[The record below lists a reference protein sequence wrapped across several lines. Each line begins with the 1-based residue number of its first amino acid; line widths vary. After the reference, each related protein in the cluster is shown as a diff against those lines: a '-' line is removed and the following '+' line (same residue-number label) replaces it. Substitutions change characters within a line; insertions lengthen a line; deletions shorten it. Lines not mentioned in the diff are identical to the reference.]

1 LKSQNKEMK
10 NIGLMGVII
19 FISILFLIDLYSYKG
34 LKDIIRTFGSDSIR
48 KLIMLGFWSINIALY
63 SLWIYIIYQSK
74 IPGVEIP
81 YKFTFFSFGIFLM
94 FLVPKLIFI
103 SFVLIND
110 ISNIVISLFEPK
122 NQQFAGEVIG
132 RGVFITYLGAI
143 IASIPFFSLAW
154 GMAVGRYNFKIHS
167 KELVFPNLPDSFD
180 GLRIV
185 QISDLHI
192 GSFFNEYTK
201 VEAGLQKIRDL
212 KPDMIL
218 FTGDLVNNS
227 ADEAEPWID
236 YLKKVEAPMG
246 KYSILGNHDYGDY
259 VNWESKDAKQANLDR
274 LIEIHKEMGFDI
286 LLNEN
291 RRFEKNGESF
301 VLAGV
306 ENWGLPPF
314 PQHGDL
320 QKALNG
326 SSNDDFQI
334 LLSHDPS
341 HWDAE
346 VIKESDVDLT
356 LSGHTHGM
364 QFGVELGNIK
374 WSPVKY
380 KYPKWAGLYEIEKQ
394 KLYVNRGFGYIGYP
408 GRVGIMPE
416 ITLITLKSEA

>member
-1 LKSQNKEMK
+1 MK
-10 NIGLMGVII
+10 NVGLLGII
-19 FISILFLIDLYSYKG
+19 LFISILFLIDLYSYKG
-34 LKDIIRTFGSDSIR
+34 LKDIIRTFGSDSIK
-48 KLIMLGFWSINIALY
+48 KLMLYGFWIVNIAVY
-63 SLWIYIIYQSK
+63 GLWIYIIFQSK
-74 IPGVEIP
+74 IPGIEIP
-81 YKFTFFSFGIFLM
+81 YKFVFFSFGFFLM

-103 SFVLIND
+103 SFILIND
-110 ISNIVISLFEPK
+110 VSNFVISFFEPK
-122 NQQFAGEVIG
+122 NQQIAGEVIG
-132 RGVFITYLGAI
+132 RGVFITYIGALL
-143 IASIPFFSLAW
+143 ATIPFFSIGW
-154 GMAVGRYNFKIHS
+154 GMAVGRYKFKVHKKDLRFS
-167 KELVFPNLPDSFD
+167 SLPKSFD

-192 GSFFNEYTK
+192 GSFFKEFDR
-201 VEAGLQKIRDL
+201 VEPGLQMIKDL

-218 FTGDLVNNS
+218 FTGDMVNNV
-227 ADEAEPWID
+227 ADEAEPWIEKFKE
-236 YLKKVEAPMG
+236 LSAPLG

-259 VNWESKDAKQANLDR
+259 SNWNSVEDKAANLDR
-274 LIEIHKEMGFDI
+274 LKSIHREMGFDL

-291 RRFEKNGESF
+291 RRFEKDGESI
-301 VLAGV
+301 LIAGV

-320 QKALNG
+320 SKSLSG
-326 SSNDDFQI
+326 SSKDEFQV

-341 HWDAE
+341 HWDAQ
-346 VIKESDVDLT
+346 VTVESDVDLT

-380 KYPKWAGLYEIEKQ
+380 KYPKWAGLYETGKQ

-416 ITLITLKSEA
+416 ITLITLEREV

>member
-1 LKSQNKEMK
+1 MK
-10 NIGLMGVII
+10 NIGLSGIII
-19 FISILFLIDLYSYKG
+19 FITVIFLIDLYTFKG
-34 LKDIIRTFGSDSIR
+34 LRDLLRDMGSESAKKIILFTF
-48 KLIMLGFWSINIALY
+48 WAINISLY
-63 SLWIYIIYQSK
+63 GLWIYIILKSK
-74 IPGVEIP
+74 VPGIEIP
-81 YKFTFFSFGIFLM
+81 YKFAFFSFGIFLM

-110 ISNIVISLFEPK
+110 ISNIVISLFSSDK
-122 NQQFAGEVIG
+122 QQVAGEVIG
-132 RGVFITYLGAI
+132 RGVFITYLGALL
-143 IASIPFFSLAW
+143 ASIPFFSLGW
-154 GMAVGRYNFKIHS
+154 GMLVGRYKYKIHHQDLS
-167 KELVFPNLPDSFD
+167 FSSLPKAFD

-192 GSFFNEYTK
+192 GSFFKEFDK
-201 VEAGLQKIRDL
+201 VETGLQMIRDL

-227 ADEAEPWID
+227 ADEAEPWIEN
-236 YLKKVEAPMG
+236 LKKLEAPMG

-259 VNWESKDAKQANLDR
+259 VNWESREAKQENLER
-274 LIEIHKEMGFDI
+274 LITIHQEMGFDI

-291 RRFEKNGESF
+291 RRFEKDGESF

-320 QKALNG
+320 PKALEG
-326 SSNDDFQI
+326 SSDQDFQ
-334 LLSHDPS
+334 LLMSHDPS
-341 HWDAE
+341 HWDAQ
-346 VIKESDVDLT
+346 VIKDSEVDLT

-380 KYPKWAGLYEIEKQ
+380 KYPKWAGLYENDKQ

-416 ITLITLKSEA
+416 ITLITLKREA

>member
-1 LKSQNKEMK
+1 MRNLNLLS
-10 NIGLMGVII
+10 VVI
-19 FISILFLIDLYSYKG
+19 FISILILIDLYSFKG
-34 LKDIIRTFGSDSIR
+34 IKDLVRS
-48 KLIMLGFWSINIALY
+48 Y
-63 SLWIYIIYQSK
+63 SNVGAKKIIYYVYWFISLTIYAIWVYVMIK
-74 IPGVEIP
+74 ARVPGVEVP
-81 YKFTFFSFGIFLM
+81 FKFVFFSFGIFLM

-110 ISNIVISLFEPK
+110 VSNFIISSFKPEKQLL
-122 NQQFAGEVIG
+122 AGEVIG

-143 IASIPFFSLAW
+143 IASIPLISIGW
-154 GMAVGRYNFKIHS
+154 GMLIGRYKFGVKNHDFTFKS
-167 KELVFPNLPDSFD
+167 LPKAFD

-185 QISDLHI
+185 HISDIHI
-192 GSFFNEYTK
+192 GSFFNEFDK
-201 VEAGLQKIRDL
+201 VEVGLKMIQDL
-212 KPDMIL
+212 NPDMIL
-218 FTGDLVNNS
+218 FTGDLVNNTS
-227 ADEAEPWID
+227 KEAEPWIER
-236 YLKKVEAPMG
+236 LKELNAPMG
-246 KYSILGNHDYGDY
+246 KFSILGNHDYGDY
-259 VNWESKDAKQANLDR
+259 VNWNSLEEKQENLDR

-291 RRFEKNGESF
+291 RRIERNGESF

-320 QKALNG
+320 KKTLVG
-326 SSNDDFQI
+326 SSNDEFQ
-334 LLSHDPS
+334 LLMSHDPS
-341 HWDAE
+341 HWDAQ
-346 VIKESDVDLT
+346 ITTESDVDLT

-380 KYPKWAGLYEIEKQ
+380 KYPKWAGLYENGDQ

-416 ITLITLKSEA
+416 ITLITLRKGEV